1 MEKKYTLIVMLPKGD
16 KTLVRNSDNCVV
28 ATFPPNTAR
37 FECKEWD
44 KYLRTHKEVRDS
56 FELKYDC
63 MMMFIVMIFVFI
75 AILFVS
81 GTDYED
87 VKNFMDKED

>member
-1 MEKKYTLIVMLPKGD
+1 
-16 KTLVRNSDNCVV
+16 
-28 ATFPPNTAR
+28 
-37 FECKEWD
+37 
-44 KYLRTHKEVRDS
+44 
-56 FELKYDC
+56 
-63 MMMFIVMIFVFI
+63 MFIVMIFVFI

>member
-1 MEKKYTLIVMLPKGD
+1 
-16 KTLVRNSDNCVV
+16 
-28 ATFPPNTAR
+28 
-37 FECKEWD
+37 
-44 KYLRTHKEVRDS
+44 
-56 FELKYDC
+56 
-63 MMMFIVMIFVFI
+63 MFVVMIFVFI